1 MSNGQKGMSLIE
13 LLLIVVLVGVM
24 VILMAN
30 LPNALG
36 LINKSKQISIAREIA
51 AKQIEDK
58 RNTSFA
64 NLVNDT
70 SQITDPRI
78 NLLPS
83 GGGSVTV
90 EDCNPQ
96 ICTNGENVKQ
106 ISITVSWK
114 VNNKNQSINVKTL
127 IGEGG
132 LNQ

>member
-1 MSNGQKGMSLIE
+1 MSLIE
-13 LLLIVVLVGVM
+13 SLLIIVVVGVM
-24 VILMAN
+24 VVLMAN

-36 LINKSKQISIAREIA
+36 LINKSKQLSLAREIA

-58 RNTSFA
+58 RNTNFA

-70 SQITDPRI
+70 SSITDPRI

-83 GGGSVTV
+83 GSGTVTV
-90 EDCNPQ
+90 EDCSQQ
-96 ICTNGENVKQ
+96 ICTNSENVKK
-106 ISITVSWK
+106 INVNISWK